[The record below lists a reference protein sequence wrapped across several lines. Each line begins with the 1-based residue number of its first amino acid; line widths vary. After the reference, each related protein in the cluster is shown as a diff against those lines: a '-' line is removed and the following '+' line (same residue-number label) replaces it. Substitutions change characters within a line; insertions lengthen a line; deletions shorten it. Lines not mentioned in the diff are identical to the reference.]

1 MLESIRSHRRWLMFF
16 LLALVFPSFVVTG
29 IYGYS
34 QMTAA
39 DAAVARLDG
48 EPISPQELDNAQR
61 QRMEQMR
68 QAMGGNFDPK
78 LFDNDAVRAATLES
92 LLAERAVM
100 REAARDHM
108 AISPQ
113 RLQEVIASI
122 PAFQQEG
129 KFSYERYKSLLASQG
144 RSEPQFEREVHDELL
159 REQLLRAVS
168 ESAIAPQTVVDRL
181 QRAVDEKREVR
192 EVRFAPADFAAT
204 VNPTEEQ
211 IKAYYETNRSAFQT
225 PESMKVEYLVLSL
238 DDAAAQIAVPEAELR
253 GYYEQN
259 LARYGEPEQR
269 RASHILLTAGDGGSA
284 KDKDGARKKA
294 EELLAQLRKSPGDFD
309 KLAREYSKDPG
320 SAAKGGDLGFFR
332 RGMMVK
338 PFEDAAFAQK
348 PGEIGDVVESDFGF
362 HIIRVT
368 EVKPAQ
374 AQPFEQ
380 VRGAIET
387 EYRRAQAQKKFAEA
401 AEQFTNLVYEQG
413 DSLQA
418 VADKLKL
425 PLRTVDELTR
435 AGLPAQPGQP
445 QVFGPKLTQALFAE
459 EAIRSKRSTEAI
471 EIAPNMLAAARV
483 LEHRP
488 AAVRPLEQVAAEVR
502 AAVIRREAA
511 QLARAAGAEKLAAL
525 EKFSNDTGFGPPRPV
540 TRVQAAGLPPAA
552 VKAIMAVPAAKLPA
566 YVGVELD
573 GGGFAVFRVLSAQVP
588 DAPDPQQRESL
599 SRALTQQLGG
609 ADDLA
614 YIDALKT
621 KYKAEIVKPELRA
634 ARAEA
639 GKK

>member
-29 IYGYS
+29 IYSYS
-34 QMTAA
+34 QMTEA
-39 DAAVARLDG
+39 DSAVARIDG
-48 EPISPQELDNAQR
+48 EPIRPQELDNAQR
-61 QRMEQMR
+61 QRLEQMR
-68 QAMGGNFDPK
+68 QVMGGNFDPK
-78 LFDNDAVRAATLES
+78 LFDTDAVRAATLDA

-108 AISPQ
+108 AVSPA
-113 RLQEVIASI
+113 RLQEVIGSI
-122 PAFQQEG
+122 PAFQQDG
-129 KFSYERYKSLLASQG
+129 KFNYERYRSLLAAQG

-168 ESAIAPQTVVDRL
+168 ESAIAPQTVIDRL

-192 EVRFAPADFAAT
+192 ELRFTPADFAAK
-204 VNPTEEQ
+204 VNPTDEQ
-211 IKAYYETNRSAFQT
+211 IKAYYEANRAAFQT
-225 PESMKVEYLVLSL
+225 PESMKVEYVVLSL

-253 GYYEQN
+253 GYYQQN
-259 LARYGEPEQR
+259 QARYGEPEQR

-294 EELLAQLRKSPGDFD
+294 EELLAQLRTNPGDFE
-309 KLAREYSKDPG
+309 KLAREHSKDPG
-320 SAAKGGDLGFFR
+320 SAAKGGDLGFFG

-348 PGEIGDVVESDFGF
+348 PGEIGNVVETDFGF

-374 AQPFEQ
+374 AKPFEQ
-380 VRGAIET
+380 VRGEIEN

-401 AEQFTNLVYEQG
+401 AEQFTNLVYEQA
-413 DSLQA
+413 DNLQA

-425 PLRTVDELTR
+425 PLRTLDNLTR

-459 EAIRSKRSTEAI
+459 ESIASKRNTEAI
-471 EIAPNMLAAARV
+471 EVAPNMLAAARV

-502 AAVIRREAA
+502 AAVVRQEAA
-511 QLARAAGAEKLAAL
+511 KLARAAGTEKLAAL
-525 EKFSNDTGFGPPRPV
+525 EKFSNDTGFGPPRAV
-540 TRVQAAGLPPAA
+540 TRVQAEGLPPAA

-566 YVGVELD
+566 YVGAELD

-588 DAPDPQQRESL
+588 DKPDPQQRDSL
-599 SRALTQQLGG
+599 ARALAQQLGG
-609 ADDLA
+609 ADDRA
-614 YIDALKT
+614 YIDALKA
-621 KYKAEIVKPELRA
+621 KYKVEILKPELRA

-639 GKK
+639 AKK